1 MVNSRAMEP
10 APAPAASASLRD
22 EVKAAVIWR
31 SGSQI
36 AAQLVAWCSTL
47 AVIRI
52 LEPADYGVFAMTQV
66 VLAFLN
72 FLNGW
77 GFASALVQDREI
89 DRQKIRQ
96 AFGMMLLV
104 NGGIALILLGLAPL
118 AAEYYRQPIVADLLR
133 LQALIFLA
141 TPFIALPETLLVREL
156 DFKRPALANLS
167 AAAVSATVAI
177 TCAVGGLGVW
187 TLVYAPLAFFWT
199 RALVLVIASRFF
211 ILPSFR
217 FAGAGRIFRFG
228 LTLLGGY
235 FFWTVLTQADVFIA
249 ARTLSA
255 HDLGL
260 YAEALFLT
268 TIIAAKFVPPLN
280 EVAFPAY
287 ARIQDDPRA
296 LTAAFLKA
304 VRLIMLVT
312 CPLYFGLAVVA
323 DDAVAVV
330 LGQKWLAM
338 APLVAILAFAMP
350 MFTLYSLFGP
360 AVTALGRTG
369 ITMRSAMIGALAMP
383 AAFLV
388 GIQWG
393 AAGLAWAW
401 VLVFPLVPIAAYVQA
416 RGPLG
421 LTARSMAASLAPG
434 LSASAAM
441 AIVVALTELALD
453 GLASWQRLPLLVAVG
468 GASYLAL
475 LLAASRE
482 TLAEMIALLARRT
495 PQPELQPAE

>member
-1 MVNSRAMEP
+1 MNSESTPLAG
-10 APAPAASASLRD
+10 ASLRD

-36 AAQLVAWCSTL
+36 AAQIVAWCSTL

-52 LEPADYGVFAMTQV
+52 LDPHDYGVFAMTQV
-66 VLAFLN
+66 VLTFLN
-72 FLNGW
+72 FLNGY

-89 DRQKIRQ
+89 DERKIRQ

-104 NGGIALILLGLAPL
+104 NAGIALVQFALAPV

-133 LQALIFLA
+133 LQALIFLS
-141 TPFIALPETLLVREL
+141 TPFIALPQALLVREL
-156 DFKRPALANLS
+156 DFKRPAIANLAS
-167 AAAVSATVAI
+167 AFVSAIVALS
-177 TCAVGGLGVW
+177 CALGGLGVW
-187 TLVYAPLAFFWT
+187 TLIYAPLAFFWT
-199 RALVLVIASRFF
+199 RAIVLVIAARFF
-211 ILPSFR
+211 VLPSFR
-217 FAGAGRIFRFG
+217 FAGAGHMFKFG
-228 LTLLGGY
+228 MTLLGGY

-249 ARTLSA
+249 ARFLSA

-287 ARIQDDPRA
+287 ARIQDDPAA
-296 LTAAFLKA
+296 LTAGFLKA

-312 CPLYFGLAVVA
+312 CPLYLGLAVVA
-323 DDAVAVV
+323 DDAVALV
-330 LGQKWLAM
+330 LGPKWLEM
-338 APLVAILAFAMP
+338 APLVAVLAFAMP

-369 ITMRSAMIGALAMP
+369 ITMRSAMIGALVMP
-383 AAFLV
+383 AAFLL
-388 GIQWG
+388 GIRWG
-393 AAGLAWAW
+393 AIGLAWAW
-401 VLVFPLVPIAAYVQA
+401 VLAFPVVPIAAFLQA

-421 LTARSMAASLAPG
+421 LTARGMAAALAPG
-434 LSASAAM
+434 LAASAVM
-441 AIVVALTELALD
+441 ALAVAAAEVTLE

-475 LLAASRE
+475 LLAGSRE
-482 TLAEMIALLARRT
+482 TLVEVIGLLRRRK
-495 PQPELQPAE
+495 PRPELQPAE

>member
-1 MVNSRAMEP
+1 MNPVS
-10 APAPAASASLRD
+10 APADGASLRD

-52 LEPADYGVFAMTQV
+52 LDPADYGLFAMTQV

-89 DRQKIRQ
+89 SERKIRQ

-104 NGGIALILLGLAPL
+104 NAGIALIQLGLAPV
-118 AAEYYRQPIVADLLR
+118 AAEYYRQPVVADLLR

-141 TPFIALPETLLVREL
+141 TPFIALPEALLVREL

-167 AAAVSATVAI
+167 ATFVSATVAI
-177 TCAVGGLGVW
+177 TSALGGLGVW
-187 TLVYAPLAFFWT
+187 TLVYAPLSFFWT
-199 RALVLVIASRFF
+199 RALVLVLAARFF
-211 ILPSFR
+211 VLPSFR
-217 FAGAGRIFRFG
+217 FGGAGPMFRFG
-228 LTLLGGY
+228 ATLLGGF
-235 FFWTVLTQADVFIA
+235 FFWTILTQADVFIA
-249 ARTLSA
+249 ARFLSA

-287 ARIQDDPRA
+287 ARIQDDQEA

-304 VRLIMLVT
+304 VRLIVLVT

-323 DDAVAVV
+323 EDAVALV
-330 LGQKWLAM
+330 LGAKWQAM
-338 APLVAILAFAMP
+338 APIVAILAFGMP

-383 AAFLV
+383 LAFLF

-393 AAGLAWAW
+393 TIGLAWAW
-401 VLVFPLVPIAAYVQA
+401 VLAFPVVPLAAFVQA

-421 LTARSMAASLAPG
+421 LTARSMVAALVPGLAASASMAAVVGLAG
-434 LSASAAM
+434 
-441 AIVVALTELALD
+441 LALA
-453 GLASWQRLPLLVAVG
+453 GLASWQRLPLLVALG
-468 GASYLAL
+468 GGSYLAL
-475 LLAASRE
+475 LHVASRE
-482 TLAEMIALLARRT
+482 TLTEVVALLRRKAA
-495 PQPELQPAE
+495 PELQPAE

>member
-1 MVNSRAMEP
+1 MGNPRAVKRAS
-10 APAPAASASLRD
+10 APTDGASLRD

-36 AAQLVAWCSTL
+36 ASQLVAWCSTL

-52 LEPADYGVFAMTQV
+52 LDPADYGVFAMTQV

-89 DRQKIRQ
+89 SERKIAQ

-104 NGGIALILLGLAPL
+104 NAGIALIQFALAPV

-141 TPFIALPETLLVREL
+141 TPFIALPEALLVREL
-156 DFKRPALANLS
+156 DFKRPAIANLS
-167 AAAVSATVAI
+167 ATFVSAIVALS
-177 TCAVGGLGVW
+177 CALGGLGVW

-211 ILPSFR
+211 VLPSFR
-217 FAGAGRIFRFG
+217 FAGAGRMFRFG
-228 LTLLGGY
+228 VTLLGGY
-235 FFWTVLTQADVFIA
+235 FFWTILTQADVFIA
-249 ARTLSA
+249 ARFLSA
-255 HDLGL
+255 HELGL

-287 ARIQDDPRA
+287 ARIQEDSEA

-323 DDAVAVV
+323 EDAVALV
-330 LGQKWLAM
+330 LGSKWQAM
-338 APLVAILAFAMP
+338 APIVAILAFGMP
-350 MFTLYSLFGP
+350 MFTLYSLFSP

-369 ITMRSAMIGALAMP
+369 ITMRSAMVGAVVMP
-383 AAFLV
+383 LAFLL

-393 AAGLAWAW
+393 AIGLAWAW
-401 VLVFPLVPIAAYVQA
+401 VLAFPLVPMAAFIQSRA
-416 RGPLG
+416 PLG
-421 LTARSMAASLAPG
+421 LTVRGMAAALAPG
-434 LSASAAM
+434 LAASAAM
-441 AIVVALTELALD
+441 AIVVGLAGLALD
-453 GLASWQRLPLLVAVG
+453 GLASWQRMPLLIALG
-468 GASYLAL
+468 GASYVAL
-475 LLAASRE
+475 IYAVSRD
-482 TLAEMIALLARRT
+482 TLGEVAGLLARRKAA
-495 PQPELQPAE
+495 PELKPAG

>member
-10 APAPAASASLRD
+10 APPPDAGASLRD

-52 LEPADYGVFAMTQV
+52 LHPADYGVFAMTQV
-66 VLAFLN
+66 VLTFLN
-72 FLNGW
+72 FLNGY

-89 DRQKIRQ
+89 SERKIAQ
-96 AFGMMLLV
+96 AFGMMLLL
-104 NGGIALILLGLAPL
+104 NGAIALLQIALAPL
-118 AAEYYRQPIVADLLR
+118 AAGYYRQPIVADLLR
-133 LQALIFLA
+133 VQALIFLS
-141 TPFIALPETLLVREL
+141 TPFIALPQALLTREL
-156 DFKRPALANLS
+156 DFKGPALANLS
-167 AAAVSATVAI
+167 AALVSAIVALA
-177 TCAVGGLGVW
+177 CALGGLGVW

-199 RALVLVIASRFF
+199 RAVVLVIAARFVV
-211 ILPSFR
+211 LPSFR
-217 FAGAGRIFRFG
+217 FAGAGHIFRFG
-228 LTLLGGY
+228 MTLLGGY

-249 ARTLSA
+249 ARFLSA

-287 ARIQDDPRA
+287 ARIQDDPAA

-323 DDAVAVV
+323 DDAIGLL
-330 LGQKWLAM
+330 LGAKWLEM
-338 APLVAILAFAMP
+338 VPLVAVLAFAMP

-360 AVTALGRTG
+360 AVTALGRSG
-369 ITMRSAMIGALAMP
+369 ITMRSAMIGALVMP

-388 GIQWG
+388 GIRWG
-393 AAGLAWAW
+393 GIGLAWAW
-401 VLVFPLVPIAAYVQA
+401 VLAFPLVPLAAFLQA
-416 RGPLG
+416 RRPLG
-421 LTARSMAASLAPG
+421 LTARGMAAALAPG
-434 LSASAAM
+434 LAASAAM
-441 AIVVALTELALD
+441 ALAVEAAEFALA
-453 GLASWQRLPLLVAVG
+453 GLAGWQRLPLLVALG
-468 GASYLAL
+468 GASYLGL
-475 LLAASRE
+475 LRIASPQTLSEVIALAARRKPRP
-482 TLAEMIALLARRT
+482 AL
-495 PQPELQPAE
+495 EPAE

>member
-1 MVNSRAMEP
+1 MTSEP
-10 APAPAASASLRD
+10 ATTGSASLRD

-52 LEPADYGVFAMTQV
+52 LDPADYGVFAMTQV

-72 FLNGW
+72 FLNGY

-89 DRQKIRQ
+89 SQRKIRQ

-104 NGGIALILLGLAPL
+104 NAGIALIQLGLAPV
-118 AAEYYRQPIVADLLR
+118 AAEYYRQPVVADLLR

-141 TPFIALPETLLVREL
+141 TPFIALPEALLIREL

-167 AAAVSATVAI
+167 ATFVSATVAI
-177 TCAVGGLGVW
+177 TCALGGLGVW

-199 RALVLVIASRFF
+199 RALVLVIASKFF
-211 ILPSFR
+211 VLPSFH
-217 FAGAGRIFRFG
+217 FAGAGRMFRFG
-228 LTLLGGY
+228 VTLLGGY
-235 FFWTVLTQADVFIA
+235 FFWTILTQADVFIA
-249 ARTLSA
+249 ARFLSA

-287 ARIQDDPRA
+287 ARIQDDPTA

-312 CPLYFGLAVVA
+312 CPLYFGLAMVA
-323 DDAVAVV
+323 GDAVDLV
-330 LGQKWLAM
+330 LGQKWLEM
-338 APLVAILAFAMP
+338 APLVSILAFAMP

-369 ITMRSAMIGALAMP
+369 ITMRSAMAGAFVMP
-383 AAFLV
+383 LAFLLA
-388 GIQWG
+388 IQWG
-393 AAGLAWAW
+393 AIGLAWAW
-401 VLVFPLVPIAAYVQA
+401 VLAFPVVPIAAFVQS

-421 LTARSMAASLAPG
+421 LTVRGMAAALTPG

-441 AIVVALTELALD
+441 AIVVALAAFALE
-453 GLASWQRLPLLVAVG
+453 GLASWQRLPLLVVLG

-475 LLAASRE
+475 LHVASRD
-482 TLAEMIALLARRT
+482 TLREVIGLIARRKDVSV
-495 PQPELQPAE
+495 LQTAE